1 MRKAFLTP
9 TEILER
15 VEPFVGGRT
24 GLIGSSMELPLT
36 SGNPEVCVY
45 SSYTANL
52 NQLSDDIL
60 ILSEDGLAL
69 SGAGSSTNRTLAR
82 TKAFC
87 EALERYCTAT
97 FNGKDV
103 IVATRDELGESAVDL
118 RLFARGSAA
127 EYQHPRNYLVAP
139 SNQERMRWVQGYSLI
154 TGEPTWVPMA
164 AVYLSSPFQYP
175 GEAFTLPITTGCALA
190 ASYEQAT
197 ISGICEV
204 IERDALMLT
213 WLQQLPLPQ
222 IDVSGCQDP
231 GFWDRMARV
240 ERAGIQQYFFDAT
253 TDLGVSTVYALQIAP
268 DSDLAVLVMAAT
280 RLDPAQAISKVID
293 EASSGR
299 LALEQL
305 RKQPPPYDADDFY
318 TFTTLTAGAIYY
330 GDAGNMGAFDFLLNH
345 EQKRPLAAM
354 PNLATGNPETEL
366 DRLISIFRR
375 LNLDLYVV
383 DITIP
388 QLRDVGLYVVKVV
401 APQLL
406 PLATNYC
413 MRYTAAPRLYEAP
426 ARMGHPVRDR
436 AQLNPLPQ
444 PFA

>member
-1 MRKAFLTP
+1 MRKAFLSP

-24 GLIGSSMELPLT
+24 GLIGSSLELPLT
-36 SGNPEVCVY
+36 SGNPEICIY
-45 SSYTANL
+45 SSYVANM
-52 NQLSDDIL
+52 NELSDDIL

-69 SGAGSSTNRTLAR
+69 SGTGSSTDRTLAR

-87 EALERYCTAT
+87 EALERYCTAS
-97 FNGKDV
+97 FNSQEI
-103 IVATRDELGESAVDL
+103 IVATRDDLGEDAVDL
-118 RLFARGSAA
+118 RLFAQGADA
-127 EYQHPRNYLVAP
+127 EYEHPRNYLVPP
-139 SNQERMRWVQGYSLI
+139 SNKKQMRWVQGYSLVS
-154 TGEPTWVPMA
+154 GELRWLPMA

-213 WLQQLPLPQ
+213 WLQRLPLPQ

-231 GFWDRMARV
+231 AFWDRMARV
-240 ERAGIQQYFFDAT
+240 ERAGIKQYFFDAT
-253 TDLGVSTVYALQIAP
+253 TDLGVSTVYALQVAP
-268 DSDLAVLVMAAT
+268 ASDLAMLVMAAT
-280 RLDPAQAISKVID
+280 RLDPMQAISKVID

-305 RKQPPPYDADDFY
+305 RKQPPPYNPDDYY
-318 TFTTLTAGAIYY
+318 TFTSLTAGAVYY
-330 GDAGNMGAFDFLLNH
+330 GDAANMHAFDFLLNH
-345 EQKRPLAAM
+345 DNERPLVTM
-354 PNLATGNPETEL
+354 PDLTTGNPETEL
-366 DRLISIFRR
+366 DRLVDIFRR
-375 LNLDLYVV
+375 LDLELYVV

-388 QLRDVGLYVVKVV
+388 LLRDAGLYVVKVI

-413 MRYTAAPRLYEAP
+413 MRYTATPRLYEAP
-426 ARMGHPVRDR
+426 ARMGYPVRDR